1 MPKTFSE
8 ESILKLAQWE
18 DPALQK
24 ASDFDP
30 EQNQY
35 SLGH

>member
-1 MPKTFSE
+1 MPKTSE
-8 ESILKLAQWE
+8 ESILKLARE